1 MNQVI
6 TDGLILMPPAFG
18 DGLAVWSRHD
28 GTPGSDTYATA
39 TNAALV
45 PADQDFGTCLE
56 ILKTDTVTTLRYMGE
71 TPVPAGTYLRV
82 SVRIK
87 AVSGTLPSVQIGAW
101 AGNSSNG
108 NVSGVPQTGPSVAL
122 TEYGRIETVSAIIG
136 LGQRGG
142 VDMVWGETATYG
154 HFGLDLTGA
163 NGGTVRIESIQIEDI
178 TSVFYRKLM
187 DWVDVKDF
195 GAVGD
200 GVTNDLAAF
209 EAADAAADG
218 REVLV
223 SESVFL
229 ITGSLT
235 MDSPVRFQGTMIMGD
250 TVRFALTKNFN
261 LNTYADAFGDEVQGF
276 KKAVQALFNFSDHD
290 ALDMN
295 GRRIELDGPI
305 DIQAAVENKTSYA
318 NHRVIRNGQFNCVPS
333 SNWDDEVHSGTA
345 TWVSTS
351 ASELGSVA
359 DVANIPIGSLL
370 TGPLG
375 VGREVYVTG
384 KNISAGKLF
393 LSRPLWGAPA
403 QQIYTFRRFKYVL
416 DFSGFSTLQRFVL
429 SDIEF
434 LCAGKA
440 SGVLLPMGGIIFHI
454 RDCFFTGPKDR
465 GITSADDGCQG
476 LLIDRNQFLSNEQ
489 VLEVEDRTTI
499 AFNVNQNDAKIRDNR
514 AVKFRHFGVLSGTGH
529 LITGNHFFQG
539 DNETDGVRSAGL
551 LLTSTNCKTTV
562 TGNYVDNCYIEWNN
576 EHDSAPDMVGEYS
589 FGGLSIVGNIFMSI
603 GSAPWF
609 TYLHIKPYG
618 QDHYINGMTVTGNV
632 FKQINGQAL
641 LRVDEVDDSIA
652 PLDMSRTHN
661 LTFNGNI
668 YHGITNRP
676 QNPITIKVTE
686 ATPVTTWEV
695 DLRDHFPFGGE
706 AITAVSV
713 LPEGAVRSVANVAVY
728 TMPYATTRHGVGRG
742 SIRLNWSQDLKGS
755 VLLTARCDT
764 P

>member
-223 SESVFL
+223 SEGVFL

-235 MDSPVRFQGTMIMGD
+235 MDSPVRFQGTMIMDD

-290 ALDMN
+290 AL
-295 GRRIELDGPI
+295 
-305 DIQAAVENKTSYA
+305 
-318 NHRVIRNGQFNCVPS
+318 
-333 SNWDDEVHSGTA
+333 
-345 TWVSTS
+345 
-351 ASELGSVA
+351 
-359 DVANIPIGSLL
+359 
-370 TGPLG
+370 
-375 VGREVYVTG
+375 
-384 KNISAGKLF
+384 
-393 LSRPLWGAPA
+393 
-403 QQIYTFRRFKYVL
+403 
-416 DFSGFSTLQRFVL
+416 
-429 SDIEF
+429 
-434 LCAGKA
+434 
-440 SGVLLPMGGIIFHI
+440 
-454 RDCFFTGPKDR
+454 
-465 GITSADDGCQG
+465 
-476 LLIDRNQFLSNEQ
+476 
-489 VLEVEDRTTI
+489 
-499 AFNVNQNDAKIRDNR
+499 
-514 AVKFRHFGVLSGTGH
+514 
-529 LITGNHFFQG
+529 
-539 DNETDGVRSAGL
+539 
-551 LLTSTNCKTTV
+551 
-562 TGNYVDNCYIEWNN
+562 
-576 EHDSAPDMVGEYS
+576 
-589 FGGLSIVGNIFMSI
+589 
-603 GSAPWF
+603 
-609 TYLHIKPYG
+609 
-618 QDHYINGMTVTGNV
+618 
-632 FKQINGQAL
+632 
-641 LRVDEVDDSIA
+641 
-652 PLDMSRTHN
+652 
-661 LTFNGNI
+661 
-668 YHGITNRP
+668 
-676 QNPITIKVTE
+676 
-686 ATPVTTWEV
+686 
-695 DLRDHFPFGGE
+695 
-706 AITAVSV
+706 
-713 LPEGAVRSVANVAVY
+713 
-728 TMPYATTRHGVGRG
+728 
-742 SIRLNWSQDLKGS
+742 
-755 VLLTARCDT
+755 
-764 P
+764 